1 MAQKH
6 VILFY
11 RMSIEESSTI
21 NFDTDEFLRKER
33 TEELQLPPWVNPD
46 KKLEEYRRRRQNHIV
61 KRDNYK
67 QRFIEYKMHIR
78 RMHVG
83 QKRKAPPTSL
93 PEFLA
98 KVTTKFL
105 IKSKLNP

>member
-1 MAQKH
+1 
-6 VILFY
+6 
-11 RMSIEESSTI
+11 MSEIQETSTI
-21 NFDTDEFLRKER
+21 NFDTDEFLQKEKDA
-33 TEELQLPPWVNPD
+33 EDYQLPPWVNPD

-83 QKRKAPPTSL
+83 EKRKAPTTAL
-93 PEFLA
+93 PGFLA
-98 KVTTKFL
+98 KVGL
-105 IKSKLNP
+105 